1 MWPSLVCLM
10 GQEKER
16 FLRKGDACIVAT
28 DLVGKSDC
36 FSDIWCSWKL
46 THSFIPNSFDVSG
59 IDTGFKS
66 WIFSLKQGETI
77 RTINYCSLSQFHK
90 QKSRKEP
97 KKLGDFQNVS
107 DSEVH
112 DFPFVSS
119 VHCSLMYLVFC
130 VSRAISG
137 VCFSRGWPFNGHN
150 YAHCAFFVW

>member
-1 MWPSLVCLM
+1 M

-59 IDTGFKS
+59 IDTDFKS

-77 RTINYCSLSQFHK
+77 RTYKLLFFIPVPQAEEQEGAKKVGRFPECVWFWGSWLSICELSSLLF
-90 QKSRKEP
+90 
-97 KKLGDFQNVS
+97 D
-107 DSEVH
+107 
-112 DFPFVSS
+112 
-119 VHCSLMYLVFC
+119 VF
-130 VSRAISG
+130 G
-137 VCFSRGWPFNGHN
+137 FLCF
-150 YAHCAFFVW
+150 